1 MSLFRSAN
9 HLRNLFMKSIHRF
22 GQSRFEAA
30 HAKNMDGQAAW
41 KAHFDGFCQL
51 VTASGAEWACNG
63 KGYWQLLEANG
74 VPLET
79 AVGDFVELLGSPA
92 RVGIRHPEQ
101 PITIKLDTSRLAELY
116 RLGFL
121 LPIVDFE
128 CSYHSKS
135 CQRTPDSNTTSTNYT
150 PCASS
155 RSSNKKGDCSGLIHH
170 SVKNRLHPVM
180 PLFHGRSSKG
190 GLGLGRT
197 SQSTAECNARLFQRG
212 RV

>member
-1 MSLFRSAN
+1 MSLVRSAN
-9 HLRNLFMKSIHRF
+9 HLRNLFMKCIHRF
-22 GQSRFEAA
+22 VQPRFKAA
-30 HAKNMDGQAAW
+30 HAKNIDGQAAW

-51 VTASGAEWACNG
+51 VTTSGAEWACNG

-74 VPLET
+74 IPLET

-92 RVGIRHPEQ
+92 RVGICHPEQ
-101 PITIKLDTSRLAELY
+101 PITINLSASRLAELY

-121 LPIVDFE
+121 LPVIDFE
-128 CSYHSKS
+128 CPYKPKG
-135 CQRTPDSNTTSTNYT
+135 CECAPDSNTTSTDYP

-155 RSSNKKGDCSGLIHH
+155 RSGNKKSDCSGLIHH
-170 SVKNRLHPVM
+170 SIKNRLKPVM
-180 PLFHGRSSKG
+180 PLLHGDSSKG
-190 GLGLGRT
+190 DLGLGCT